1 MTQFSYAKE
10 VKERSKVAVILCVF
24 VRLENLEMTLNKIK
38 DQTNKD
44 FDFYICDNSNKEQKV
59 IGLIKKHTPNLGVN
73 LSIKSYK
80 NEFKQFSR
88 FLLARDLA
96 EDGYEKIIFFDD
108 DEILPL
114 TFIDE
119 CLTQYEPGT
128 VKTFWAHKIN
138 KIYKK
143 KIKLKNDEIGN
154 YAGTGGLICDSSIF
168 LNEDFFDCP
177 EEYWIV
183 DDLWL
188 SFYLLK
194 YTDYKIKALKTD
206 IKFINDAKATFLKL
220 KQLKQEF
227 SEEFIIPESEGIDP
241 LE

>member
-154 YAGTGGLICDSSIF
+154 YAGTGGLICDASIF

>member
-1 MTQFSYAKE
+1 LIDFYYRKE
-10 VKERSKVAVILCVF
+10 VKERSRVAVILCLF
-24 VRLENLEMTLNKIK
+24 VRLENLKMTLEKLQN
-38 DQTNKD
+38 QTNKD
-44 FDFYICDNSNKEQKV
+44 FDLFISDNSNSSNKV
-59 IGLIKKHTPNLGVN
+59 IGLIKKFASDIGLNV
-73 LSIKSYK
+73 SIRADL

-96 EDGYEKIIFFDD
+96 YEGYEKIIFFDD
-108 DEILPL
+108 DEILPD
-114 TFIDE
+114 TFVDE

-128 VKTFWAHKIN
+128 VKTFWAHMIE

-143 KIKLKNDEIGN
+143 KIKLEKDEVGN
-154 YAGTGGLICDSSIF
+154 YAGTGGLVCDSSIF
-168 LNEDFFDCP
+168 LNDDFFDCP

-194 YTDYKIKALKTD
+194 YTDYKIKALKTN
-206 IKFINDAKATFLKL
+206 IKFINDSKATFLKL

-227 SEEFIIPESEGIDP
+227 SEEFIIPESKNIPQIG
-241 LE
+241 